1 MTRLLIVLC
10 STVIVSLAQGFTLA
24 PIDGRSVRLLSRN
37 KPCALHAALRKNV
50 RVPLLDVVGDEE
62 YKDKILTPLPSNHLP
77 TELSTP
83 YIYGMQLDRGVHK
96 LLMQEAVESATI
108 DAERV
113 YGHIVWKVPHSDSL
127 VGAIGCTSEI
137 IVHAPATQVYT
148 DVSLTPPLATT
159 DDEDDDDNDETPS
172 SSSSASGEP
181 VSTVLCRGAYRFVV
195 REVIKTIPYPVA
207 IIDEITDDN
216 DDEDSGMFAALSGG
230 NDQDDEADDEDDDDD
245 DCIYADLKTSE
256 LIQRTMRGIQAVVSQ
271 KLQAANDKVMSP
283 LEKSILEMEDTAVN
297 ANNMDAAAV
306 ERSQAEEMMAVWDV
320 FQSSLVDDIAP
331 DGRQF
336 AIAIMGAALADFS
349 NDLRQELLVCRNRQ
363 ERLRMV
369 LKHLDEVVGMARA
382 RKMASQ
388 ITEGIDN
395 DDRDLKVGAPQL
407 PPWAK
412 SIVKGTKVE
421 YFWSEKD
428 GWFPGVVIEVP
439 VMVLDEL
446 LITVR
451 FSDGEV
457 QKLPFTGDEKVR
469 WRPGQ

>member
-1 MTRLLIVLC
+1 MANLLIVLC
-10 STVIVSLAQGFTLA
+10 LIVIVSLAQGFTLA
-24 PIDGRSVRLLSRN
+24 PIDGRSLRSLSRN
-37 KPCALHAALRKNV
+37 RASALHAALRKSI

-96 LLMQEAVESATI
+96 LLMQEAVESTTV

-113 YGHIVWKVPHSDSL
+113 YGHIVWKVPRSDSL

-137 IVHAPATQVYT
+137 IVHALGDQVYT
-148 DVSLTPPLATT
+148 DVPLTPPRATN
-159 DDEDDDDNDETPS
+159 DDEDEDDDDETPS
-172 SSSSASGEP
+172 FSASGES

-207 IIDEITDDN
+207 IIDEIADDDN
-216 DDEDSGMFAALSGG
+216 DEEDSDMFAALSGG
-230 NDQDDEADDEDDDDD
+230 NDQDDDEDDDDD
-245 DCIYADLKTSE
+245 DCIYANMQTSE
-256 LIQRTMRGIQAVVSQ
+256 LIQRTMRGIQAIVNQ
-271 KLQAANDKVMSP
+271 KLQAANDNIKSP
-283 LEKSILEMEDTAVN
+283 LEKSILEMEN
-297 ANNMDAAAV
+297 ADMDMNENNIDSAAV
-306 ERSQAEEMMAVWDV
+306 EQSQAEEMMAVWDV

-349 NDLRQELLVCRNRQ
+349 NDLRQELLICRNRQ

-369 LKHLDEVVGMARA
+369 LKHLEEVVGMARA

-388 ITEGIDN
+388 ITENIDN
-395 DDRDLKVGAPQL
+395 QDKDLKVGAPQL

-421 YFWSEKD
+421 YFWRKKD

-457 QKLPFTGDEKVR
+457 EKLAFTGDEKVR

>member
-1 MTRLLIVLC
+1 MTSSLFILLC
-10 STVIVSLAQGFTLA
+10 SIVIVSLAQGFTLA
-24 PIDGRSVRLLSRN
+24 PTIDGGRSLLSSTSSSRN
-37 KPCALHAALRKNV
+37 REASTSTALHAALRKNV
-50 RVPLLDVVGDEE
+50 QVPLFDVVGNDD
-62 YKDKILTPLPSNHLP
+62 YKTKILTPLPSNHLP

-108 DAERV
+108 DNERV
-113 YGHIVWKVPHSDSL
+113 YGHVVWKVPNSESL

-137 IVHAPATQVYT
+137 LVHAPADQVYM
-148 DVSLTPPLATT
+148 TT
-159 DDEDDDDNDETPS
+159 SDDDDDDETPS
-172 SSSSASGEP
+172 SSSSASGDSI
-181 VSTVLCRGAYRFVV
+181 STLLCRGAYRFVV
-195 REVIKTIPYPVA
+195 REVLKTIPYPVA
-207 IIDEITDDN
+207 IIDEIADDDTDE
-216 DDEDSGMFAALSGG
+216 EDSDMFAALSGG
-230 NDQDDEADDEDDDDD
+230 SKDQDDEEDE
-245 DCIYADLKTSE
+245 CMYADLPTSE
-256 LIQRTMRGIQAVVSQ
+256 LIQRTMRGIQAVVNQ
-271 KLQAANDKVMSP
+271 KLQAAKDKVRSP
-283 LEKSILEMEDTAVN
+283 LEQAILEMEDTDDNN
-297 ANNMDAAAV
+297 ANANMVDTAAV
-306 ERSQAEEMMAVWDV
+306 EQAQAEEMVAVWEV

-336 AIAIMGAALADFS
+336 AIAIMAAELASFS

-369 LKHLDEVVGMARA
+369 LKHLDDVVGMAQA

-388 ITEGIDN
+388 ITEKLDN
-395 DDRDLKVGAPQL
+395 DDRDLKVGPPQL

-428 GWFPGVVIEVP
+428 GWFGGVVIEVP

-451 FSDGEV
+451 FNDGEV

-469 WRPGQ
+469 WRPAQ